1 MSFLRNISYKLEIFS
16 NFLIKTITNKQI
28 GMKFI
33 YFDLDRGDCTMS
45 TEDISVRT
53 LLQGVKHKP
62 LMKDEEQK
70 HLKLARKGNSE
81 SRDLLIEANQ
91 RFVVRMAQR
100 YRNQG
105 ISLADLI
112 QDGNLGLIE
121 AIDRYD
127 NRRRCRLISYAAW
140 WIRLYMQRAVEQK
153 SRTVNI
159 PINKITSLKKI
170 RDFEYGFIKQNG
182 RKPYYSEIAKAIGL
196 SEEKV
201 AYIYHLGTSSISLH
215 AEDEDGQSMEHRLE
229 FDIREDLMDYLYESQ
244 LLDRVEKA
252 MMKLTPREQD
262 VIRCRFG
269 LNYQSEQHSLR
280 QAGQELGLSAEG
292 VRQIQAQAF
301 KKLSDPAQNSNLH
314 SYLSV

>member
-1 MSFLRNISYKLEIFS
+1 MSADE
-16 NFLIKTITNKQI
+16 
-28 GMKFI
+28 
-33 YFDLDRGDCTMS
+33 
-45 TEDISVRT
+45 ISVRT

-62 LMKDEEQK
+62 LTKEEEQK
-70 HLKLARKGNSE
+70 HLRLARKGHSE

-91 RFVVRMAQR
+91 RFVIRLAQR

-105 ISLADLI
+105 ISLPDLI
-112 QDGNLGLIE
+112 QEGNLGLIE

-170 RDFEYGFIKQNG
+170 RDFEYGFVKQNG
-182 RKPYYSEIAKAIGL
+182 RKPYYSEIADAIGL

-201 AYIYHLGTSSISLH
+201 AYIYNLGTSSVSLH
-215 AEDEDGQSMEHRLE
+215 AEDEEGQSIEHRLE
-229 FDIREDLMDYLYESQ
+229 FDIRDDLTDTLFESQ
-244 LLDRVEKA
+244 LMDRVRKA
-252 MMKLTPREQD
+252 MMNLTPREKA
-262 VIRCRFG
+262 VIQCRFG
-269 LNYQSEQHSLR
+269 IENHSEPHSLR
-280 QAGQELGLSAEG
+280 QAGQTLGLSAEG

-301 KKLSDPAQNSNLH
+301 RKLSDPTQSGE
-314 SYLSV
+314 LSRYISV

>member
-1 MSFLRNISYKLEIFS
+1 MQVFI
-16 NFLIKTITNKQI
+16 LIWIWEVV
-28 GMKFI
+28 
-33 YFDLDRGDCTMS
+33 LMS
-45 TEDISVRT
+45 TEDISIRT
-53 LLQGVKHKP
+53 LMQGVKHKP
-62 LMKDEEQK
+62 LTKEEEQI
-70 HLKLARKGNSE
+70 HLKLARKGKRE

-91 RFVVRMAQR
+91 RFVVRLAQR

-105 ISLADLI
+105 ISIADLI
-112 QDGNLGLIE
+112 QEGNLGLIE

-170 RDFEYGFIKQNG
+170 RDFEYGFVKQNG
-182 RKPYYSEIAKAIGL
+182 RKPFYSEISKAVGL

-201 AYIYHLGTSSISLH
+201 AYIYHLGTSSVSLN

-229 FDIREDLMDYLYESQ
+229 LDIRDDLTDYLYESQ

-252 MMKLTPREQD
+252 MNNLTPRERD

-269 LNYQSEQHSLR
+269 LDYQSEPHSLR
-280 QAGQELGLSAEG
+280 QAGLHLGLSAEG

-301 KKLSDPAQNSNLH
+301 KKLSDPAQSGQLR
-314 SYLSV
+314 SYLTV

>member
-1 MSFLRNISYKLEIFS
+1 
-16 NFLIKTITNKQI
+16 
-28 GMKFI
+28 
-33 YFDLDRGDCTMS
+33 MS
-45 TEDISVRT
+45 TEEISVRT
-53 LLQGVKHKP
+53 LLQGVNHKP
-62 LMKDEEQK
+62 LTKEVEQI
-70 HLKLARKGNSE
+70 HLRLARKGNSE

-91 RFVVRMAQR
+91 RFVIRLAQR

-105 ISLADLI
+105 IAMPDLI
-112 QDGNLGLIE
+112 QEGNLGLIE

-170 RDFEYGFIKQNG
+170 RDFEYGFVKQKG
-182 RKPYYSEIAKAIGL
+182 RKPYYSEIADAVGL

-215 AEDEDGQSMEHRLE
+215 AEDEEGQSIEHRLE
-229 FDIREDLMDYLYESQ
+229 FDIRDELNDQLFESQ
-244 LLDRVEKA
+244 LLDRVQKA
-252 MMKLTPREQD
+252 MTSLTPREQA

-269 LNYQSEQHSLR
+269 LDRNTEPHSLR
-280 QAGQELGLSAEG
+280 QAGQSLGLSAEG

-301 KKLSDPAQNSNLH
+301 KKLSDPSQSGELR
-314 SYLSV
+314 SYISV